1 MREMG
6 NLCRPGEK
14 PPAPEPKKVPEPKP
28 TFDYIVRG
36 NFIPQQNG
44 DLKVR
49 EEQGSADFDDQSVIS
64 GFCCTISHRK

>member
-6 NLCRPGEK
+6 GLCPKEKKKVNPETPGLQ
-14 PPAPEPKKVPEPKP
+14 PEPSY
-28 TFDYIVRG
+28 DYIVRG

-49 EEQGSADFDDQSVIS
+49 EEQGSPDFTSRNS
-64 GFCCTISHRK
+64 